1 MMKKYFLHLTHGAG
15 LLLILTMT
23 VLGQSDSRKL
33 DPIKWAVKSDLS
45 ARALKIGEKFAVQIV
60 ATIEENWHLYS
71 TKEIE
76 LGPRPTRFSAAT
88 GQAFALAGEIVAP
101 KPLRAFDN
109 NFNTDLE
116 YYEHAATFTVPFVV
130 EANASAGK
138 QTLIVQVRYQ
148 ACTTGLCLPP
158 KAVKLEVP
166 LEIQNPQ

>member
-1 MMKKYFLHLTHGAG
+1 MMKKYFLHLPHSTG
-15 LLLILTMT
+15 LILILTMT
-23 VLGQSDSRKL
+23 VLGQSDPRKL
-33 DPIKWAVKSDLS
+33 DPVKWSVKSDL
-45 ARALKIGEKFAVQIV
+45 AAHPLKIGEKFDVQIV

-76 LGPRPTRFSAAT
+76 LGPRPTRISPAI
-88 GQAFALAGEIVAP
+88 GQPFALAGTILAP
-101 KPLRAFDN
+101 KPLRAFDS

-116 YYEHAATFTVPFVV
+116 FYDTSAVFTVPLVV

-158 KAVKLEVP
+158 KTVKLEVP
-166 LEIQNPQ
+166 VEIQIPQ